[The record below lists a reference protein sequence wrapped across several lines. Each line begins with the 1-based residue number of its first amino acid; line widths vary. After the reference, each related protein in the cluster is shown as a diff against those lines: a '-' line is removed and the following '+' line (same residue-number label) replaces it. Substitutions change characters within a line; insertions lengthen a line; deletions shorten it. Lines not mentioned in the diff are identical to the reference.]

1 MRKSPGARLA
11 AVPLLFA
18 ALAGAARADDAD
30 PGPLLA
36 RIKAVRAEGAGNA
49 AAARAWKD
57 LVAIGPKA
65 LFPTLAAFD
74 GADPVAANW
83 IRAAAD
89 AIADRAFKDH
99 QLSAKELEQF
109 VLRRRHSG
117 AGRRIAYEWLVRL
130 DPSAPRRLLPGML
143 DEPGAELR
151 RDAVAVVLAEARGVL
166 DKGDRDG
173 AALAYRRAF
182 DAARDDDQVE
192 EAAKQLKA
200 LGKEADLAK
209 HYGCVRRWMLVT
221 PFDNTNGVGFAAIY
235 PPEKEV
241 DLAAAYKGKGGAEAR
256 WLEHTTT
263 DPHGLVDLNKALGKR
278 KAVVA
283 YAYAVVESPRE
294 QKIELRAGCMT
305 AIKVYLNG
313 KQVFGREEY
322 HHGINIDQHVAH
334 GTLKAGRNEI
344 LVKVCQNDQSD
355 SWAQDWQFQLRLC
368 DAIGGAVPFKT
379 LPPKEER
386 AEKGK
391 VRP

>member
-36 RIKAVRAEGAGNA
+36 RIKAVRGAGAGNA

-74 GADPVAANW
+74 DADPVAANW
-83 IRAAAD
+83 LRAAAD

-99 QLSAKELEQF
+99 HLSAKELEQF

-151 RDAVAVVLAEARGVL
+151 RDALAVVLAEARGVL

-200 LGKEADLAK
+200 LGKEADLA
-209 HYGCVRRWMLVT
+209 
-221 PFDNTNGVGFAAIY
+221 
-235 PPEKEV
+235 
-241 DLAAAYKGKGGAEAR
+241 
-256 WLEHTTT
+256 
-263 DPHGLVDLNKALGKR
+263 
-278 KAVVA
+278 
-283 YAYAVVESPRE
+283 
-294 QKIELRAGCMT
+294 
-305 AIKVYLNG
+305 
-313 KQVFGREEY
+313 
-322 HHGINIDQHVAH
+322 
-334 GTLKAGRNEI
+334 
-344 LVKVCQNDQSD
+344 
-355 SWAQDWQFQLRLC
+355 
-368 DAIGGAVPFKT
+368 
-379 LPPKEER
+379 
-386 AEKGK
+386 
-391 VRP
+391 